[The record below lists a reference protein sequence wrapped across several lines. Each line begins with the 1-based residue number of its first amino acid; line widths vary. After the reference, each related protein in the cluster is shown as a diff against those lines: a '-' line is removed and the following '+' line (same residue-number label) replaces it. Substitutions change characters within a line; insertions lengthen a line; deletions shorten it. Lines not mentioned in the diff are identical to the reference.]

1 VDDQLFLFLI
11 SGQSNE
17 IDIPFEVTYAVYN
30 GEVIS
35 LPANDIIQL
44 EGAMYL
50 FPDGERKLVR

>member
-1 VDDQLFLFLI
+1 VDDQLFLFVI

-35 LPANDIIQL
+35 LLANDII
-44 EGAMYL
+44 
-50 FPDGERKLVR
+50 